1 MKWQD
6 IVGNEE
12 AKHFLQK
19 LLTAKQRPHAF
30 LLTGVEGIGK
40 RCLAEIFAQV
50 LFCGNDI
57 EPCGSCS
64 SCIRLR
70 KNNHPDYFFIEPELK
85 KDEQTRKNTISIEQ
99 SRFLSKE
106 AAYAAKLSKNR
117 IVIIDGMHLLTVE
130 AANSLLKLLEEP
142 PSGWLFILLA
152 TSTENILATIL
163 SRVVVVR
170 MKPLSVDEIVALLEK
185 KGFTGEEENKL
196 AAHLSEGS
204 LGKAIE
210 YRTGK
215 TVATKEK
222 AIDFVQFC
230 ADNDFLS
237 TSSLVE
243 SIEREEAILLCEIV
257 STFVRDAWQIKFEQR
272 KSVWHKDVLE
282 KTEKMLANF
291 TMKELKLILQ
301 SVEQTLFALK
311 NSANVRLAMEGLFV
325 AFSQLQQGRILG
337 DYSYRHK
344 V

>member
-40 RCLAEIFAQV
+40 RCLAQIFAQT
-50 LFCGNDI
+50 LFCDNDI

-70 KNNHPDYFFIEPELK
+70 SNNHPDYFFIEPELK
-85 KDEQTRKNTISIEQ
+85 KDEQTRKNTIGIEQ
-99 SRFLSKE
+99 IRFLSKE
-106 AAYAAKLSKNR
+106 AAYAPKLAKHR
-117 IVIIDGMHLLTVE
+117 IVIIDSAHLLTVE

-142 PSGWLFILLA
+142 PNDWVFVLLA
-152 TSTENILATIL
+152 ASIENMLATIL
-163 SRVVVVR
+163 SRVVVIR
-170 MKPLSVDEIVALLEK
+170 MKPLTAAEIMSLLEQ
-185 KGFTGEEENKL
+185 KGFTNIEENKL
-196 AAHLSEGS
+196 AASLSEGS
-204 LGKAIE
+204 LGKAME
-210 YRTGK
+210 YTTGK
-215 TVATKEK
+215 AIAAKNK
-222 AIDFVQFC
+222 ALDFLQFC
-230 ADNDFLS
+230 FANDFLAI
-237 TSSLVE
+237 SSLLE
-243 SIEREEAILLCEIV
+243 GLEREEAVLLCEIAT
-257 STFVRDAWQIKFEQR
+257 TFVRDAWQIKFEQAE
-272 KSVWHKDVLE
+272 SVWYKDVSGQIE
-282 KTEKMLANF
+282 KILANF

-325 AFSQLQQGRILG
+325 ALSDIQQGRILG
-337 DYSYRHK
+337 GYSYRHK

>member
-12 AKHFLQK
+12 VKHFLQK

-30 LLTGVEGIGK
+30 LITGVEGIGK
-40 RCLAEIFAQV
+40 RRLAEVFATT

-70 KNNHPDYFFIEPELK
+70 SNNHPDYFFIEPELK

-99 SRFLSKE
+99 IRFLNKE
-106 AAYAAKLSKNR
+106 AAYAPKLSKNR
-117 IVIIDGMHLLTVE
+117 IVIIDGAHLLTVE

-142 PSGWLFILLA
+142 PYGWVFILLA
-152 TSTENILATIL
+152 TGAENILTTIL
-163 SRVVVVR
+163 SRVVVIR
-170 MKPLSVDEIVALLEK
+170 MKPLTIDEITKILLQ
-185 KGFTGEEENKL
+185 KGFTNEKENNL
-196 AAHLSEGS
+196 AASLSEGS

-210 YRTGK
+210 YTTGK
-215 TVATKEK
+215 TSIAKDK
-222 AIDFVQFC
+222 AIEFLELSFQ
-230 ADNDFLS
+230 NDFLS
-237 TSSLVE
+237 INSKVE
-243 SIEREEAILLCEIV
+243 SLEREDAILMCEIIT
-257 STFVRDAWQIKFEQR
+257 TFIRDAWQIKLQKR
-272 KSVWHKDVLE
+272 KSVWHQDLID

-311 NSANVRLAMEGLFV
+311 NSANVRLAMEGLFI
-325 AFSQLQQGRILG
+325 AFLDIQQGRILG
-337 DYSYRHK
+337 GYSYRHK